1 MIGAPTW
8 QRIGASFEF
17 RWDMHRITLSSF
29 RESGGDLKAELAAE
43 VAEGERWVPLSG
55 LIVINLLAPRTRA
68 ETARALSN
76 RDDTFPWADAIES
89 VAVIAVREYRKGGP
103 IVTLAEVPTA
113 ENVRYFLDRLLP
125 EGETSILFGDGEAG
139 KSMFSMFV
147 AVAVATGYPLPHAI
161 GVMEP
166 GNVLYLDYESDV
178 EEHARRMK
186 KIAAGMDVDTPRNI
200 FYRES
205 HRPIHEEADALARE
219 VAARDVKL
227 IIVDSLAPACGD
239 DPSAPGAAIATM
251 NALRSLGATRMAI
264 GHVNKTDRE
273 KPGGNQTTFG
283 SIFWRNM
290 TRSMWQL
297 VPSQDVSLDGTAP
310 FGLYNRKSNNAAR
323 ERFPLGFKY
332 VFSQEAYHLEPHT
345 VDAGSSIADGASHQH
360 RIFMALQSK
369 PMSTTELGEMLG
381 IPADQARVTLNRMSG
396 IYQVKPGVPGRGGAP
411 AIWGIRGQ

>member
-8 QRIGASFEF
+8 QRLGAAFEF

-43 VAEGERWVPLSG
+43 VMEGERWIPLSG
-55 LIVINLLAPRTRA
+55 LIIINLLAPRTRA
-68 ETARALSN
+68 DTARALTL
-76 RDDTFPWADAIES
+76 RDDTFPWADAIEA
-89 VAVIAVREYRKGGP
+89 VAVIAVREYRRGGP
-103 IVTLAEVPTA
+103 IVNLADIPCSEH
-113 ENVRYFLDRLLP
+113 VRYLMDRLLP
-125 EGETSILFGDGEAG
+125 EGETSIIFGDGEAG

-147 AVAVATGYPLPHAI
+147 AVAMATGYPLPHGI
-161 GVMEP
+161 GPMDP

-186 KIAAGMDVDTPRNI
+186 KIANGLGVDVPRNI

-205 HRPIHEEADALARE
+205 HRPIHEEADALAKE
-219 VAARDVKL
+219 VAERDVQL

-251 NALRSLGATRMAI
+251 NALRSLGGTRLAI
-264 GHVNKTDRE
+264 GHVNKTDRD
-273 KPGGNQTTFG
+273 KPGSNQTTFG

-297 VPSQDVSLDGTAP
+297 VPSQDVNLDNTAP

-323 ERFPLGFKY
+323 ERFPLGFRY
-332 VFSQEAYHLEPHT
+332 TFSPDEYTLESYQI
-345 VDAGSSIADGASHQH
+345 DAASSVAVAASPTH
-360 RIFMALQSK
+360 RVFMALGNKS
-369 PMSTTELGEMLG
+369 MDTNEIAEMLDMT
-381 IPADQARVTLNRMSG
+381 PDATRKLLTQTSG
-396 IYQVKPGVPGRGGAP
+396 LYQVYPGTVGRNGKP

>member
-1 MIGAPTW
+1 MIGPPTW
-8 QRIGASFEF
+8 QRLGGAFEF
-17 RWDMHRITLSSF
+17 RWDLYRITLSSF

-55 LIVINLLAPRTRA
+55 LIIINLLAPRTRA

-76 RDDTFPWADAIES
+76 RDGTFDWADAIETI
-89 VAVIAVREYRKGGP
+89 AVIAVREYRRGGP
-103 IVTLAEVPTA
+103 ILNLADVPTS
-113 ENVRYFLDRLLP
+113 ETVRYLMDRLLP

-139 KSMFSMFV
+139 KSMFSMFL
-147 AVAVATGYPLPHAI
+147 AVAMATGFPLPHGI
-161 GVMEP
+161 GPEEP

-186 KIAAGMDVDTPRNI
+186 KIACGMGVAVPRNI

-205 HRPIHEEADALARE
+205 HRPIHEEADSLAKE
-219 VAARDVKL
+219 VAERDVRL

-251 NALRSLGATRMAI
+251 NALRSLGGTRLAI
-264 GHVNKTDRE
+264 GHVNKTDRD

-297 VPSQDVSLDGTAP
+297 VPSQDVNIDGTAP

-323 ERFPLGFKY
+323 ERFPLGFRY
-332 VFSQEAYHLEPHT
+332 VFGHDNYCMERHEI
-345 VDAGSSIADGASHQH
+345 DAGSSVAAAASPAH
-360 RIFMALQSK
+360 RVFMALK
-369 PMSTTELGEMLG
+369 NRTMDTNEIAELLDMTADATRKMLG
-381 IPADQARVTLNRMSG
+381 RTPGL
-396 IYQVKPGVPGRGGAP
+396 YQVYPGAVGRNGKPAVWGVAGK
-411 AIWGIRGQ
+411 